1 MTIVYLIHPNFFP
14 YQYRTMQTAFA
25 NMTTA
30 AISQTETFA
39 NPNGGMSPGASAIGA
54 LISSILVFVL
64 ILLFGQYLW
73 NNALCPLVS
82 VVRPAKSIFQILGI
96 AILFS
101 LLCPA

>member
-1 MTIVYLIHPNFFP
+1 MK
-14 YQYRTMQTAFA
+14 TAFA
-25 NMTTA
+25 NMATA

-39 NPNGGMSPGASAIGA
+39 NPNGGLSPGATAFGA
-54 LISSILVFVL
+54 LISSILIFTL

-73 NNALCPLVS
+73 NNALCPLVT

-101 LLCPA
+101 LLYPA